1 MQILLAS
8 SQILLQST
16 TARHTQWQGAK
27 VLVYL
32 EQDRISKFKRF
43 KFQFEKLRQAL
54 LSICILCSFWDSS
67 LFARMTFWYTLF
79 YEPLKDEARHW
90 RLCFTQAAMPRSPH
104 ESRFMSKPKLAAV
117 KPSAARWCS
126 LRFEDDPFQLRPPVV
141 HRCSNFKSLL
151 PHQIVSKEPESLLN
165 SNTTSTLQWIHR
177 PKDISLF
184 RFQQQ
189 LLLVV
194 VHYTV
199 SSIYYSVQYTLVH

>member
-67 LFARMTFWYTLF
+67 LFARMTLIYSLLWTPQRRGAALTI
-79 YEPLKDEARHW
+79 PPSMT

-104 ESRFMSKPKLAAV
+104 ESRFMSKP
-117 KPSAARWCS
+117 
-126 LRFEDDPFQLRPPVV
+126 
-141 HRCSNFKSLL
+141 N
-151 PHQIVSKEPESLLN
+151 N
-165 SNTTSTLQWIHR
+165 
-177 PKDISLF
+177 
-184 RFQQQ
+184 
-189 LLLVV
+189 LLLSNHLQDGVLCDSKTI
-194 VHYTV
+194 H
-199 SSIYYSVQYTLVH
+199 SSWDHLLCIVAAISNHVYHIR

>member
-32 EQDRISKFKRF
+32 EQDHISKFKRF

-104 ESRFMSKPKLAAV
+104 ESRFMSKP
-117 KPSAARWCS
+117 
-126 LRFEDDPFQLRPPVV
+126 
-141 HRCSNFKSLL
+141 N
-151 PHQIVSKEPESLLN
+151 N
-165 SNTTSTLQWIHR
+165 
-177 PKDISLF
+177 
-184 RFQQQ
+184 
-189 LLLVV
+189 LLLSNHLQDGVLCDSKTI
-194 VHYTV
+194 H
-199 SSIYYSVQYTLVH
+199 SSWDHLLCIVAAISNHFYHIR